1 MELTATKFRRIDGLS
16 IRFVESGP
24 ADADALLLSPWP
36 ESVFAYEPMW
46 PRLTAAAHV
55 IAIDLPGFG
64 RSEGRAALM
73 TPRAMAEFIVRIAD
87 AFGLEQPHLV
97 APDVGTSA
105 ALFAAVAR
113 PDRVRTLV
121 VGNGGTAVPIQLGDP
136 LREWVFAT
144 DLAPYRRIGGR
155 AIVERALQTFERYT
169 PTAAAR
175 EDYLLSYEGDRFAES
190 MRYAQSYPTE
200 LDALRSVL
208 PHIHTP
214 VTIINGGRDRVVPP
228 VNATYLQEQLPNSEL
243 HFLDGG
249 HFLWEDAAEEYASLI
264 TNQWRRVQAPTRS

>member
-1 MELTATKFRRIDGLS
+1 
-16 IRFVESGP
+16 
-24 ADADALLLSPWP
+24 
-36 ESVFAYEPMW
+36 
-46 PRLTAAAHV
+46 
-55 IAIDLPGFG
+55 
-64 RSEGRAALM
+64 
-73 TPRAMAEFIVRIAD
+73 
-87 AFGLEQPHLV
+87 
-97 APDVGTSA
+97 
-105 ALFAAVAR
+105 
-113 PDRVRTLV
+113 V

-200 LDALRSVL
+200 LDALRSVVR
-208 PHIHTP
+208 HIHTP
-214 VTIINGGRDRVVPP
+214 VTIISGGRDRVVPP
-228 VNATYLQEQLPNSEL
+228 VNATYLHEQLPNSEL

-264 TNQWRRVQAPTRS
+264 TNQWRSATLY